1 MKLIIFYEWRNN
13 EFSQEMLKKTR
24 AKYLETDPYY
34 TLNTH
39 IHIPRWTKDL
49 NVKKLVAYT
58 VHILTITFCMFWQ
71 IMLLLTPREWDY

>member
-58 VHILTITFCMFWQ
+58 CTHTDNNFLYVLADNVIT
-71 IMLLLTPREWDY
+71 YS